1 MPIVSTVPFLS
12 RKTQQLHEQ
21 WNNNHPYCS
30 INNFPSKL
38 EAHSSRKKWKWKVQ
52 GVGSYT
58 RNYMAQFHKP
68 HSNTNNFTDSF
79 IKTRGSRNENQIED
93 SHKQYLPITWDRGP
107 PESLSKSP
115 STLCFS
121 LPSCFVFLFLSIPT
135 LVQIFSSPEP
145 ARSPLLIFLK
155 LLKFFILFGSFQK
168 PISSNSF
175 LPQSPS
181 GFLSQS
187 LFFSYFSP
195 SYHYPFFLISQFNLS
210 CSHICY
216 QLHCS
221 WFNKYIIVPTTTMAR
236 WWSPQP
242 CVPCIL
248 LFWKPA
254 STPKTSYQLFPG
266 VRKIPRSKRGL
277 QICPSSVEFTSVR
290 NMNTRVNKK
299 CE

>member
-21 WNNNHPYCS
+21 WNNSHPYCS

-68 HSNTNNFTDSF
+68 HSNTNNFIDSF
-79 IKTRGSRNENQIED
+79 IKTKGSRNENQIED

-195 SYHYPFFLISQFNLS
+195 ISL
-210 CSHICY
+210 
-216 QLHCS
+216 L
-221 WFNKYIIVPTTTMAR
+221 PTTTHFSSFLNSIYLALTSATSFTVLGSTNTSSSQPPPWQGGGLLSHASHASCSFENQPPLQKQATNSSRVWEKSPDPR
-236 WWSPQP
+236 WVYKYAP
-242 CVPCIL
+242 L
-248 LFWKPA
+248 
-254 STPKTSYQLFPG
+254 
-266 VRKIPRSKRGL
+266 R
-277 QICPSSVEFTSVR
+277 
-290 NMNTRVNKK
+290 
-299 CE
+299 